1 MSNRKKVAI
10 LNPYVA
16 TRGGGEKH
24 MGYLCQFMEEYYNY
38 DVDIDILV
46 YSNEVLSPYRQL
58 TMREKNGWMN

>member
-1 MSNRKKVAI
+1 MKEMRTVMSNRKKVAI

-46 YSNEVLSPYRQL
+46 YSN
-58 TMREKNGWMN
+58 

>member
-38 DVDIDILV
+38 DVD
-46 YSNEVLSPYRQL
+46 L
-58 TMREKNGWMN
+58 TFLYTVMRCLM